1 MSEYIYEN
9 VPHPKC
15 DEAGCMEPGWFAWDG
30 VLRCRRHHAALEDLV
45 SREKATETRLE
56 RLEDKLYVE
65 LVMHEHKMQQ
75 EAKLRPEFVVLT
87 DAELEHY
94 SKKAKRYASFL
105 VGYTNE

>member
-45 SREKATETRLE
+45 SREKATKTRLE
-56 RLEDKLYVE
+56 RLTDHLYVALVQETYRRDKHMITDDE
-65 LVMHEHKMQQ
+65 LDILCKR
-75 EAKLRPEFVVLT
+75 AR
-87 DAELEHY
+87 
-94 SKKAKRYASFL
+94 RYASHM
-105 VGYTNE
+105 VDE